1 MGDTSRMNKQQAY
14 NQFWSGFG
22 VLAFEENSVPDDT
35 VIEDLIKGGAARAKF
50 PYITY
55 QVITDDLGH
64 PIYPT
69 ASIYDRSTSWE
80 RADTLANLISAQ
92 IQQMD
97 TIKLDKG
104 RMFIT
109 KGNPFSQHMQEDGD
123 KAIRRVVLNL
133 AIEFFTEE

>member
-1 MGDTSRMNKQQAY
+1 MNKQQAY
-14 NQFWSGFG
+14 NKFWSSFG
-22 VLAFEENSVPDDT
+22 LLAFEENSVPEDS
-35 VIEDLIKGGAARAKF
+35 VIEALIKGGAAASKY

-55 QVITDDLGH
+55 QVITDDLDH

-80 RADTLANLISAQ
+80 RADKLANTISAT
-92 IQQMD
+92 ITKMG
-97 TIKLDKG
+97 TIKLDNG

-109 KGNPFSQHMQEDGD
+109 KGNPYAQHMPEEGD
-123 KAIRRVVLNL
+123 RTIRRIVLNL